1 MLTNAWLRQRV
12 SSHPPAYAH
21 TSCETASPFVRS
33 PQMHYG
39 DRLAGGGNEI
49 NSRSSLCSAIDAIER
64 LVEHG
69 LVPGAVPRL
78 DIGLNLPEK
87 VGMRPLLRGE
97 ALGTERAHREWPCHV
112 GSTMEGR
119 GAPRQ

>member
-39 DRLAGGGNEI
+39 DRLAGGGLEI
-49 NSRSSLCSAIDAIER
+49 NSRASLCSAIDAIEP
-64 LVEHG
+64 LVYHVIVTRF
-69 LVPGAVPRL
+69 VPHLEIWFHLTHKIRMTTQRRS
-78 DIGLNLPEK
+78 K
-87 VGMRPLLRGE
+87 
-97 ALGTERAHREWPCHV
+97 T
-112 GSTMEGR
+112 
-119 GAPRQ
+119 